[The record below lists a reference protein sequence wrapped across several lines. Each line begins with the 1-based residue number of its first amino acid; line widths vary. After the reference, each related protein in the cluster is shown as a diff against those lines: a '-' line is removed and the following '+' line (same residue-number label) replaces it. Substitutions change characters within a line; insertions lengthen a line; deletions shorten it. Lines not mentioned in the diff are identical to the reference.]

1 MDDGRDV
8 CGCALTRIL
17 MTDSYRPYPAPS
29 GAPTMFQSWHDLLF
43 MHWRVPVAALRPLIP
58 ATLTIDTF
66 DGDAWLA
73 VVPFRM
79 SDIHP
84 RGLFSVPWLSAFA
97 ELNVRTYVTAGGRP
111 GVWFFSLDAANPL
124 AVWIARTWFKLPYF
138 NAQMRCDQ
146 RTGGAISYV
155 SVRTHR
161 NAPPAELRMRYA
173 PSGDVFEAAPGALEY
188 FLTARYCLYTAHHD
202 TVYRGEIDHAPWP
215 LQHATA
221 DIDRNT
227 MPAAHSLR
235 VPDSAPHLLFA
246 RDIDVRVW
254 GLEKLKE

>member
-1 MDDGRDV
+1 M
-8 CGCALTRIL
+8 LT
-17 MTDSYRPYPAPS
+17 SYRPYPAPA
-29 GAPTMFQSWHDLLF
+29 GPPTMYQSWHDLLF
-43 MHWRVPVAALRPLIP
+43 MHWRVPVASLRRKIP
-58 ATLTIDTF
+58 AALEIDTF

-79 SDIHP
+79 SNIHP

-124 AVWIARTWFKLPYF
+124 AVWLARTWFKLPYF

-146 RTGGAISYV
+146 RTGGGISYA

-161 NAPPAELRMRYA
+161 DAPPAELRMRYA
-173 PSGDVFEAAPGALEY
+173 PAGEPFEAAPGTLEY
-188 FLTARYCLYTAHHD
+188 FLTARYCLYTAHND
-202 TVYRGEIDHAPWP
+202 AVYRGEIDHAPWP
-215 LQHATA
+215 LQYASA

-227 MPAAHSLR
+227 MPDAHGLTI
-235 VPDSAPHLLFA
+235 PDAQPHLLFT

-254 GLEKLKE
+254 GLQKLPRNPV